1 MLKERERWTLGN
13 ERMKKEKK
21 GCEEK
26 GSNFGKGKE
35 KDFSKMRVGYDRI
48 GPKRP

>member
-1 MLKERERWTLGN
+1 MTKINAKREGEMNSWQWEN
-13 ERMKKEKK
+13 EKRKKK

-35 KDFSKMRVGYDRI
+35 KDFSKMRVGI
-48 GPKRP
+48 W